1 MRKKVCYQEE
11 QWTGNVRNWFIFL
24 KWSYFSTLTLTQ
36 KGVWGWE
43 TSSEHAPLKG
53 KIWTTFYQGYVIQNI
68 REVQSLSFQ
77 FQPLA
82 RQAHCWLKNTSPE
95 VLWGWTSKGLW
106 ATRWKLFTGITEDAP
121 FRKVSGSTNSKKE
134 ASSKSRRT
142 MIMTTEFLHSQR
154 QCAKVLVKRDD
165 VKEK

>member
-1 MRKKVCYQEE
+1 MSPGRTVSRKCKDDL
-11 QWTGNVRNWFIFL
+11 FS
-24 KWSYFSTLTLTQ
+24 WSDHTSPLWLCQ
-36 KGVWGWE
+36 NGEWGWE

-68 REVQSLSFQ
+68 REVQSLRFQ

-95 VLWGWTSKGLW
+95 ILWGWTSKGLW
-106 ATRWKLFTGITEDAP
+106 APRWKLFSGTTEDAP
-121 FRKVSGSTNSKKE
+121 FREVSGSKNSKKE
-134 ASSKSRRT
+134 VSSKSRRS
-142 MIMTTEFLHSQR
+142 MIMKTELLLGRR
-154 QCAKVLVKRDD
+154 QCSKLLGKRDN